1 MPRRGDRQR
10 DGIDGDRPVN
20 GSSIAS
26 SSGGTMLLAA
36 VVGHHHQRAPF
47 LAILV
52 LVVLV
57 VGGVVVVQR
66 RRDRRP
72 LNDAPSPRTY
82 EEPLPVPTDGQRAVA
97 SSGSTAPRSTDLAAR
112 RGGHLST
119 TMRSERV
126 SVKLDEAMPPGRYGI
141 SGLLR
146 SEWTKLRSVRSTMW
160 TLGIT
165 IVLGI
170 GVSVLATAETRAH
183 WLTTSPASRQGFDP
197 ISTSLVGVF
206 IGQFA
211 IGVLGVLVMS
221 AEYGTGTMR
230 ATLSAAPRRPLV
242 LVAKVIVFG
251 VVALVV
257 AEVVSFLAFFVGQA
271 LLTAPAPHATLGSP
285 GAWRAVV
292 GSGLYV
298 GVLGLFSLGLATIIR
313 HTAGAI
319 SAFVGVLLV
328 LPLIVQALPSSI
340 KFDVR
345 RFLPDRIGAQI
356 LNGPANGFPGAFS
369 PWIGLLVLCGYAM
382 AVLVI
387 GGVLLVRRDA

>member
-1 MPRRGDRQR
+1 
-10 DGIDGDRPVN
+10 
-20 GSSIAS
+20 
-26 SSGGTMLLAA
+26 MLLAA
-36 VVGHHHQRAPF
+36 VVGHHHHGAPF
-47 LAILV
+47 LGLVV

-57 VGGVVVVQR
+57 VGGVIAVQR

-72 LNDAPSPRTY
+72 LNDAPSPRKY
-82 EEPLPVPTDGQRAVA
+82 EEPLQVPTDVQRVIV
-97 SSGSTAPRSTDLAAR
+97 SPGGTTPPNIDMTV
-112 RGGHLST
+112 RGDEHLST
-119 TMRSERV
+119 TMHGDRANAKMDR
-126 SVKLDEAMPPGRYGI
+126 AMPRGRYGI
-141 SGLLR
+141 SGLLF
-146 SEWTKLRSVRSTMW
+146 SEWTKLRSIRSTRW

-183 WLTTSPASRQGFDP
+183 WLTTSPASRQSFDP
-197 ISTSLVGVF
+197 ISTSLIGVF

-221 AEYGTGTMR
+221 GEYGTGTIR

-242 LVAKVIVFG
+242 LIAKVIVFG
-251 VVALVV
+251 VVALLV
-257 AEVVSFLAFFVGQA
+257 AEVVSFLAFFIGQA

-298 GVLGLFSLGLATIIR
+298 GVLGLFALGLATIVR

-340 KFDVR
+340 GYDVR
-345 RFLPDRIGAQI
+345 RFLPDRIGTQL

-369 PWIGLLVLCGYAM
+369 PWIGLLILCGYAA

>member
-1 MPRRGDRQR
+1 MSVPT
-10 DGIDGDRPVN
+10 
-20 GSSIAS
+20 IAS
-26 SSGGTMLLAA
+26 SSGTTILLAA
-36 VVGHHHQRAPF
+36 VVGHRHGRAPF
-47 LAILV
+47 LAIIV
-52 LVVLV
+52 LLLLV
-57 VGGVVVVQR
+57 VGVVVALQR
-66 RRDRRP
+66 RRDHRP
-72 LNDAPSPRTY
+72 LNDAPSPRAV
-82 EEPLPVPTDGQRAVA
+82 EEPQVPPDGEPVIVR
-97 SSGSTAPRSTDLAAR
+97 SSAAR
-112 RGGHLST
+112 PPSIDLTVRSGEHFST
-119 TMRSERV
+119 TTHRDSASARMG
-126 SVKLDEAMPPGRYGI
+126 KAMPPGRYGI

-183 WLTTSPASRQGFDP
+183 WLTTSPANRQGFDP
-197 ISTSLVGVF
+197 ISTSLIGVF

-221 AEYGTGTMR
+221 GEYGTGTIR

-242 LVAKVIVFG
+242 LIAKVIVFG
-251 VVALVV
+251 VVALFL
-257 AEVVSFLAFFVGQA
+257 AEVVSFLAFFIGQA

-340 KFDVR
+340 EYDVR

-369 PWIGLLVLCGYAM
+369 PWIGLLILCGYAA
-382 AVLVI
+382 AVLLI